1 METKLIQIGNS
12 KGLRLPKDYIAQFAL
27 DKGQIEIVIE
37 KDGLK
42 IKRSAN
48 IPPLETWEMLFKQ
61 AKTGNETP
69 DYDIFEGI
77 GNHNDETDW
86 TW

>member
-12 KGLRLPKDYIAQFAL
+12 KGLRLPKNYIAQFAL
-27 DKGQIEIVIE
+27 DKGKIEIVIE
-37 KDGLK
+37 KDGIK

-48 IPPLETWEMLFKQ
+48 IPPLETWEQLFKQ
-61 AKTGNETP
+61 AKVDNEIA
-69 DYDIFEGI
+69 DNDIFDGVR
-77 GNHNDETDW
+77 NNNDETDW